1 MINYY
6 ILIIFSYCLQICF
19 VIKYNIFYS
28 DWLKLVQKFCL
39 INITLIFGTNFP
51 FSILIINVIGS
62 FFMGMVIESFNLFS
76 ISNEPLQKFFT
87 VGILGAFTTF
97 STFSLDAVD
106 LILKNRFSDAF
117 IYIFASVI
125 LAIGFLFLGIQV
137 VKLLT

>member
-1 MINYY
+1 MITIIAIALGGALGAVFRY
-6 ILIIFSYCLQICF
+6 ILGNQVS
-19 VIKYNIFYS
+19 
-28 DWLKLVQKFCL
+28 
-39 INITLIFGTNFP
+39 LIFGTNFP

-62 FFMGMVIESFNLFS
+62 FFMGMAIESFNLFS

-97 STFSLDAVD
+97 STFSFDAVD

-125 LAIGFLFLGIQV
+125 LAIGFLFLGIQFI
-137 VKLLT
+137 KLLT

>member
-1 MINYY
+1 MITIIAIALGGALGAVFRY
-6 ILIIFSYCLQICF
+6 ILGSQ
-19 VIKYNIFYS
+19 VS
-28 DWLKLVQKFCL
+28 
-39 INITLIFGTNFP
+39 LIFGTNFP

-62 FFMGMVIESFNLFS
+62 FFMGMAIESFNLFS

-117 IYIFASVI
+117 IYVFASVI
-125 LAIGFLFLGIQV
+125 LAIGFLFLGIQFIR
-137 VKLLT
+137 LLT